1 MNMLSYN
8 VHRVLNRYL
17 LDNLR
22 DRKDMLAIQVLAPL
36 SSNYLPWSQAS
47 MRPSAIVALL
57 NDIIINNRSHIVE
70 CGGGIS
76 TFYIARLLRERG
88 GHLYSIE
95 HDADW
100 ARILQQALE
109 AEGLGDHATVIFAP
123 LAKSSHTLNGNL
135 WYDEEKLRCLIG
147 SGRIDLLVVDG
158 PPAYGQELRYARY
171 PAVPFFKSAM
181 AEDYTVI
188 LDDINRQG
196 EQEIL
201 QRWEQKLGI
210 TFDRRFVDGTIGV
223 GRPRRSFTI

>member
-1 MNMLSYN
+1 MNMLTYN

-17 LDNLR
+17 MDSLR
-22 DRKDMLAIQVLAPL
+22 DRRDMLAIQVLAPL
-36 SSNYLPWSQAS
+36 SSNYLPWSQAA
-47 MRPSAIVALL
+47 MRPSAIVAVL
-57 NDIIINNRSHIVE
+57 NDIIINNRTHVVE

-88 GHLYSIE
+88 GHIHTIE
-95 HDADW
+95 HDAGW
-100 ARILQQALE
+100 AGILQQALE
-109 AEGLGDHATVIFAP
+109 AEGLGDYATVIFAP
-123 LAKSSHTLNGNL
+123 LARSSHSLDGNQ
-135 WYDEEKLRCLIG
+135 WYAEDKLRCLVESRG
-147 SGRIDLLVVDG
+147 IDLLVVDG

-171 PAVPFFKSAM
+171 PAVPFFKSAL
-181 AEDYTVI
+181 ADDYTVV